1 MRGPADA
8 DTIATVV
15 DAFQHAPMS
24 ETDRMLVQVLIDNP
38 DASSEQLTE
47 AMGWKDQAWQLHF
60 GKMCERREH
69 LLSPAPFE
77 PKRNAPFYSG
87 ILADFDKDTRG
98 FTLKTRGR
106 RSLRPTRAA
115 CARLAM
121 NLHKEIS
128 FEAEVCDWLGAHG
141 WLYESGDAERYD
153 RARALY
159 PPDLVAWVQAS
170 QPKAWEAA
178 GEQPRRLLDERP
190 ARPRA
195 QATRRPGHARRAA
208 AWRRDDRAQA
218 AAHRS
223 HSSVRRWP

>member
-69 LLSPAPFE
+69 LLWPAPFE

-87 ILADFDKDTRG
+87 ILADFDEDTRG
-98 FTLKTRGR
+98 FTLKARGR

-115 CARLAM
+115 CRKARHEPAQGDQLRDRGLRLARRARLA
-121 NLHKEIS
+121 LRERRR
-128 FEAEVCDWLGAHG
+128 GAI
-141 WLYESGDAERYD
+141 RP
-153 RARALY
+153 RAGAL
-159 PPDLVAWVQAS
+159 S
-170 QPKAWEAA
+170 
-178 GEQPRRLLDERP
+178 
-190 ARPRA
+190 ARPRRMGA
-195 QATRRPGHARRAA
+195 GDASRRRG
-208 AWRRDDRAQA
+208 
-218 AAHRS
+218 
-223 HSSVRRWP
+223 RRWRATTAPPRRTSCSTACASNSTTGGRSTCCGMASR